1 MDSSAKDTECLI
13 VNRFMDA
20 YEFHRLNQAEP
31 ATVRAEQSFSHI
43 WIE

>member
-31 ATVRAEQSFSHI
+31 SQPQFEPNNRFPTFE
-43 WIE
+43 